1 MILVTGANGKLGRAL
16 VEHFVAS
23 GQGVHAA
30 ARAMPVGLPEGAT
43 GFAVGPLSSATD
55 WRAAL
60 SDVATVIHCAA
71 LTWIDPE
78 ATDQTGFQTVNVDAT
93 ERLARRAA
101 ESGVKRLVY
110 ISSLTVNGKHSGAQ
124 PFRHDDV
131 PNPGSP
137 YSRSKWDAEQA
148 LRRIEAETGLEIV
161 VVRPPRII
169 WPELT
174 GNLALMAKLIK
185 RGIPLPF
192 GLLDKNVRDN
202 ISAVN
207 LVEAIARCAA
217 EPEAAGKTQLVSDG
231 TPMSTRA
238 LAVWLGE
245 RVGRKAK
252 LLPVPE
258 RLLRLLITVVPRRL
272 LGSLNRKEML
282 DELVLDLKIDRP
294 ETEEHPR
301 MQAARPVAYRRP
313 VH

>member
-23 GQGVHAA
+23 GQGVHAV
-30 ARAMPVGLPEGAT
+30 ARSMPGDLPDGAN
-43 GFAVGPLSSATD
+43 GFAVGPLSPATD
-55 WRAAL
+55 WSAAL
-60 SDVATVIHCAA
+60 SGVATVIHCAA
-71 LTWIDPE
+71 LTWVDPE

-93 ERLARRAA
+93 ERLARQAA

-124 PFRHDDV
+124 PFRHDDE

-185 RGIPLPF
+185 KGVPLPF
-192 GLLDKNVRDN
+192 GLLDKNARDN
-202 ISAVN
+202 VSAKT
-207 LVEAIARCAA
+207 LVGAVAKVSVDPA
-217 EPEAAGKTQLVSDG
+217 AAGKTLLVSDG
-231 TPMSTRA
+231 NPMSTRA

-245 RVGRKAK
+245 RVGKKAK
-252 LLPVPE
+252 LVPVPVSV
-258 RLLRLLITVVPRRL
+258 LRLLITAIPQRF
-272 LGSLNRKEML
+272 LGKLNRKEML
-282 DELVLDLKIDRP
+282 DELVLDLKVD
-294 ETEEHPR
+294 E
-301 MQAARPVAYRRP
+301 
-313 VH
+313 

>member
-23 GQGVHAA
+23 GQGVHAV
-30 ARAMPVGLPEGAT
+30 ARSMPGDLPDGAN
-43 GFAVGPLSSATD
+43 GFAVGPLSPATD
-55 WRAAL
+55 WSAAL
-60 SDVATVIHCAA
+60 SGVATVVYCAA
-71 LTWIDPE
+71 LTWVDPE

-93 ERLARRAA
+93 ERLARQAA

-124 PFRHDDV
+124 PFRHDDE

-185 RGIPLPF
+185 KGVPLPF
-192 GLLDKNVRDN
+192 GLLDKNARDN
-202 ISAVN
+202 VSAKT
-207 LVEAIARCAA
+207 LVGAVAKVSVDPA
-217 EPEAAGKTQLVSDG
+217 AAGKTLLVSDG
-231 TPMSTRA
+231 NPMSTRA

-245 RVGRKAK
+245 RVGKKAK
-252 LLPVPE
+252 LVPVPVSV
-258 RLLRLLITVVPRRL
+258 LRLLITAIPQRF
-272 LGSLNRKEML
+272 LGKLNRKEML
-282 DELVLDLKIDRP
+282 DELVLDLKVD
-294 ETEEHPR
+294 E
-301 MQAARPVAYRRP
+301 
-313 VH
+313 

>member
-23 GQGVHAA
+23 GQGVHAV
-30 ARAMPVGLPEGAT
+30 ARSMPVDLPEGAT

-55 WRAAL
+55 WSAAL
-60 SDVATVIHCAA
+60 SGVTTVIHCAA

-78 ATDQTGFQTVNVDAT
+78 AADQSGFQTVNVDAT
-93 ERLARRAA
+93 ERLARQAA

-185 RGIPLPF
+185 KGVPLPF
-192 GLLDKNVRDN
+192 GLLDKNTRDN
-202 ISAVN
+202 VSAET
-207 LVEAIARCAA
+207 LVGAVAKVSVDPA
-217 EPEAAGKTQLVSDG
+217 AAGKTLLVSDG
-231 TPMSTRA
+231 NPMSTRA

-245 RVGRKAK
+245 KVERKTK

-258 RLLRLLITVVPRRL
+258 LMLRLGMRIIPQIF
-272 LGSLNRKEML
+272 LGKLNRSEMI
-282 DELVLDLKIDRP
+282 DELTLNLRI
-294 ETEEHPR
+294 ESNLSLS
-301 MQAARPVAYRRP
+301 
-313 VH
+313 

>member
-23 GQGVHAA
+23 GQGVHAV
-30 ARAMPVGLPEGAT
+30 ARSMPGDLPDGAN
-43 GFAVGPLSSATD
+43 GFAVGPLSPATD
-55 WRAAL
+55 WSAAL
-60 SDVATVIHCAA
+60 SGVATVIHCAA

-78 ATDQTGFQTVNVDAT
+78 AADQSGFQTVNVDAT
-93 ERLARRAA
+93 ERLARQAA

-137 YSRSKWDAEQA
+137 YSRSKWDAEQV

-185 RGIPLPF
+185 RGVPLPF
-192 GLLDKNVRDN
+192 GLLDKNARDN
-202 ISAVN
+202 VSAET
-207 LVEAIARCAA
+207 LVGAVAKVSVDPA
-217 EPEAAGKTQLVSDG
+217 AAGKTLLVSDG
-231 TPMSTRA
+231 NPMSTRA
-238 LAVWLGE
+238 LAIWLGE
-245 RVGRKAK
+245 RVGRKPK
-252 LLPVPE
+252 LVPVPE
-258 RLLRLLITVVPRRL
+258 SLLRLAMSAVPQRL
-272 LGSLNRKEML
+272 LGKLNRTEMI
-282 DELVLDLKIDRP
+282 DELTRKLKIESNLFKD
-294 ETEEHPR
+294 
-301 MQAARPVAYRRP
+301 
-313 VH
+313 

>member
-16 VEHFVAS
+16 VEHFVGS
-23 GQGVHAA
+23 GQGVHAV
-30 ARAMPVGLPEGAT
+30 ARSMPVDLPEGAT

-55 WRAAL
+55 WSAAL
-60 SDVATVIHCAA
+60 SGVTTVIHCAA

-78 ATDQTGFQTVNVDAT
+78 AADQSGFQTVNVDAT
-93 ERLARRAA
+93 ERLARQAA

-185 RGIPLPF
+185 RGVPLPF
-192 GLLDKNVRDN
+192 GLLDKNARDN
-202 ISAVN
+202 VSAEN
-207 LVEAIARCAA
+207 LVAAIAKCSTGAVGA
-217 EPEAAGKTQLVSDG
+217 DKTLLVSNG
-231 TPMSTRA
+231 NPMSTRA
-238 LAVWLGE
+238 LAIWLGE
-245 RVGRKAK
+245 RVGRKPK
-252 LLPVPE
+252 LVPVPE
-258 RLLRLLITVVPRRL
+258 WILRLMINTAPQTL
-272 LGSLNRKEML
+272 LGKLNRKEML
-282 DELVLDLKIDRP
+282 DELTFSLKIESNFYTR
-294 ETEEHPR
+294 
-301 MQAARPVAYRRP
+301 
-313 VH
+313 